1 MKYDRSN
8 FDLPKLMPIEH
19 NSFDAWIMVVSYQYT
34 SISYSLWLCQSGI
47 CGRSDKNKRGSY
59 SRRPFPS
66 LLSSPPSSSSS
77 KSTTTFDACYAKR
90 VGIFLFG
97 EGDNAMNLIVL
108 YSKKFVNFLI
118 HKFPLSL
125 GSSGSC

>member
-8 FDLPKLMPIEH
+8 IDLPKLRPVEH
-19 NSFDAWIMVVSYQYT
+19 NSFDAWIMVVSYEYT

-47 CGRSDKNKRGSY
+47 CGRSDMNKRGFIAGVPY
-59 SRRPFPS
+59 P
-66 LLSSPPSSSSS
+66 LSSIPLPFLLPPNPLPL
-77 KSTTTFDACYAKR
+77 STPATQSALAF
-90 VGIFLFG
+90 FLFG
-97 EGDNAMNLIVL
+97 EGDNAVSLIVL

-118 HKFPLSL
+118 HKFRLSL